1 VSIAVGTLFLYLS
14 FRKDRLGIPCQK
26 AGDRSGMNPEQPC
39 GIGGCPFPPP
49 DHLHN
54 LGLLLSGRLRFP
66 AANASLA
73 SSRCNAG
80 LCAFSQHCP
89 FKLGKRPNHLHHH
102 ATGWRCRIDRFGQAG
117 LPGPGHRENFTYIA
131 AFVWRPAVISWWKIF
146 GRTVK
151 RRPCACAK
159 KGDKRRTIGLHYAA
173 AQAVQEYIQRAGI
186 ASGPLFRPRLHSHTE
201 DLRTAPMNRTV
212 RTIQTKNYRMS

>member
-159 KGDKRRTIGLHYAA
+159 KATS
-173 AQAVQEYIQRAGI
+173 AGPLASI
-186 ASGPLFRPRLHSHTE
+186 TPPPRPYKNTFSGPGSPVGRFSGRGCI
-201 DLRTAPMNRTV
+201 RTRK
-212 RTIQTKNYRMS
+212 I